1 MIVYIIIKED
11 LKLWN
16 YFNNW
21 GNTIKETHD
30 NPMDI
35 DYAGKF
41 KGKGK
46 QNRRINKT
54 QIYDSNNKEHVRNIK
69 KGKEKKIN
77 IAIFVTWIIMTQKNA
92 ILTRKNWLTK
102 FNKYYNEN
110 KKGNNENFNRNKK
123 YNSKRYIGYVN
134 DANSNNEYN
143 YEVDFDQIRTYLDR
157 PSTSNDQNT
166 NEIMKSICLIKL
178 LWQKLWIK

>member
-1 MIVYIIIKED
+1 LIVYIIIKED

-21 GNTIKETHD
+21 GNTIKEETHD

-77 IAIFVTWIIMTQKNA
+77 IAIFVT
-92 ILTRKNWLTK
+92 
-102 FNKYYNEN
+102 
-110 KKGNNENFNRNKK
+110 
-123 YNSKRYIGYVN
+123 
-134 DANSNNEYN
+134 
-143 YEVDFDQIRTYLDR
+143 
-157 PSTSNDQNT
+157 
-166 NEIMKSICLIKL
+166 
-178 LWQKLWIK
+178 

>member
-77 IAIFVTWIIMTQKNA
+77 IAIFVT
-92 ILTRKNWLTK
+92 
-102 FNKYYNEN
+102 
-110 KKGNNENFNRNKK
+110 
-123 YNSKRYIGYVN
+123 
-134 DANSNNEYN
+134 
-143 YEVDFDQIRTYLDR
+143 
-157 PSTSNDQNT
+157 
-166 NEIMKSICLIKL
+166 
-178 LWQKLWIK
+178 